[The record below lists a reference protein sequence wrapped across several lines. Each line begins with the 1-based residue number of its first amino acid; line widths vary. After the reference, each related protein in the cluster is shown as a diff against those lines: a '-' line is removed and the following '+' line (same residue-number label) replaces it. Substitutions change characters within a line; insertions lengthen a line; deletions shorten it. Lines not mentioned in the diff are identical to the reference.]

1 MSAMPITDE
10 TTFEAA
16 RLGDRDAMVRL
27 LTLTQPDIRRY
38 ARASCRSSADS
49 EDAAQQALWLLSRH
63 VGRIR
68 AAAAL
73 SSWLYR
79 VVRRECMR
87 LSRQFG
93 LVNDAD
99 DDALVA
105 RLAARP
111 EAELRLDLAAA
122 FESLPPH
129 YRDVVL
135 MRDLKEMT
143 IDEIASRLGL
153 SRQATKARLHRA
165 RQLLREYLGG

>member
-1 MSAMPITDE
+1 MSAMAITDE
-10 TTFEAA
+10 TFKAA
-16 RLGDRDAMVRL
+16 RLGDRDAVVRL
-27 LTLTQPDIRRY
+27 LQRAQPDIRRY

-63 VGRIR
+63 VGSIR
-68 AAAAL
+68 ALAAL

-79 VVRRECMR
+79 VVRRECTR
-87 LSRQFG
+87 LARRVG
-93 LVNDAD
+93 LISDAD
-99 DDALVA
+99 DDALAA
-105 RLAARP
+105 RLSQRP

-135 MRDLKEMT
+135 MRDLREMA
-143 IDEIASRLGL
+143 IDDIAHELHL

-165 RQLLREYLGG
+165 RQLLREYLQG